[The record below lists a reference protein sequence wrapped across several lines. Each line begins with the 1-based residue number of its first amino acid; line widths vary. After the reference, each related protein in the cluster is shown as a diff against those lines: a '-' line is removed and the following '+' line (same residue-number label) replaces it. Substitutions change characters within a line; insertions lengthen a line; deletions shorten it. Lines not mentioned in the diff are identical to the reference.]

1 MHFFPARRALRQK
14 LIYVKEGFGLSRSRK
29 FCAGM
34 MFTLWEMKADAG
46 CTTAKSNP
54 KKQTSFTD
62 ATHHSEDLKK
72 ISMSVLVRY
81 SEDVSIRD
89 RLADTIEKN
98 RFRQT

>member
-1 MHFFPARRALRQK
+1 
-14 LIYVKEGFGLSRSRK
+14 
-29 FCAGM
+29 M

-72 ISMSVLVRY
+72 ISMLVLVRY
-81 SEDVSIRD
+81 SEDDQIVPYQAAGRPSAK
-89 RLADTIEKN
+89 LLKN
-98 RFRQT
+98 GH